1 MRAARLVAIALLALA
16 AAGAAG
22 AEPVEGE
29 SIGRYRVTQIGD
41 GVELS
46 SPRDRGLGLAL
57 AAGGAVLAALGAG
70 LAATGRRGPGVAALA
85 AGIGLVAMGAMAAFG
100 STRVRASRVEL
111 VREGFGGRSE
121 RWPRAAIAGV
131 EVARREPSAED
142 FKRVGARPWEVRLR
156 AAGGGR
162 LPVRFTLA
170 SEAEAR
176 ALARVLADALGP

>member
-1 MRAARLVAIALLALA
+1 
-16 AAGAAG
+16 
-22 AEPVEGE
+22 
-29 SIGRYRVTQIGD
+29 
-41 GVELS
+41 
-46 SPRDRGLGLAL
+46 
-57 AAGGAVLAALGAG
+57 
-70 LAATGRRGPGVAALA
+70 
-85 AGIGLVAMGAMAAFG
+85 MGAMAAFG

-142 FKRVGARPWEVRLR
+142 FKRAGARPWEVRLR
-156 AAGGGR
+156 APGGGR